1 MTLPKAEECLKKQLG
16 DRYIVRDWKSA
27 LDAVMNVEGDI
38 LQAQEALH
46 KLASECQL
54 PRFTIKLPR
63 KSPPESAAIPQ
74 IIETER
80 GLMESVEELV
90 RHQQIIG
97 PPPTLEDL
105 VNLVEECEIGDS
117 PYRFEGGDAEIV
129 AVVQHE
135 MAVARG
141 DVIELEDSE
150 DDGEDD
156 VEDVPTR
163 GEVIK
168 LCEVLEK
175 ACLSYG
181 DADFSLELPHQ
192 LRKYRA
198 KLQRAA
204 LLDSIQTSLDSY
216 FTHTQSSSSMVNT

>member
-1 MTLPKAEECLKKQLG
+1 
-16 DRYIVRDWKSA
+16 
-27 LDAVMNVEGDI
+27 MNAEGDI

-54 PRFTIKLPR
+54 PHLTIKLPR

-74 IIETER
+74 IIETEQE
-80 GLMESVEELV
+80 LMESVKELV
-90 RHQQIIG
+90 KHRQIIG
-97 PPPTLEDL
+97 SPPTLEDL
-105 VNLVEECEIGDS
+105 VDPVEECEIGDS
-117 PYRFEGGDAEIV
+117 LYRFEGGDAEIV

-141 DVIELEDSE
+141 DVIELEDS
-150 DDGEDD
+150 DDDAEDD
-156 VEDVPTR
+156 V
-163 GEVIK
+163 EVIK

-192 LRKYRA
+192 LCKYRA
-198 KLQRAA
+198 KL
-204 LLDSIQTSLDSY
+204 
-216 FTHTQSSSSMVNT
+216 

>member
-1 MTLPKAEECLKKQLG
+1 MTLPEAKECLKKQLG
-16 DRYIVRDWKSA
+16 NQYIVCDWKSA
-27 LDAVMNVEGDI
+27 LDAVMNAEGDI

-54 PRFTIKLPR
+54 PCLTIKLPR

-74 IIETER
+74 IIEAEQE
-80 GLMESVEELV
+80 LMESVKELV
-90 RHQQIIG
+90 KRRRIIG
-97 PPPTLEDL
+97 SPPTLEDL
-105 VNLVEECEIGDS
+105 VDPVEEREIGDS

-150 DDGEDD
+150 DDAEDD

-198 KLQRAA
+198 KLQRDA
-204 LLDSIQTSLDSY
+204 LLDSTQTSLDSY
-216 FTHTQSSSSMVNT
+216 FTHTQRS

>member
-1 MTLPKAEECLKKQLG
+1 
-16 DRYIVRDWKSA
+16 
-27 LDAVMNVEGDI
+27 MNV
-38 LQAQEALH
+38 EALH

-54 PRFTIKLPR
+54 PHLTIKLPH
-63 KSPPESAAIPQ
+63 KSPPESATIPQ
-74 IIETER
+74 MIKAEQE
-80 GLMESVEELV
+80 LMESVKELV
-90 RHQQIIG
+90 KRRWIIG
-97 PPPTLEDL
+97 SPPTLEDL
-105 VNLVEECEIGDS
+105 VDLVEERKIGDS
-117 PYRFEGGDAEIV
+117 LYRFEGGDAGIV

-150 DDGEDD
+150 DDAEDD

-192 LRKYRA
+192 LCKYRA
-198 KLQRAA
+198 KL
-204 LLDSIQTSLDSY
+204 
-216 FTHTQSSSSMVNT
+216 

>member
-1 MTLPKAEECLKKQLG
+1 
-16 DRYIVRDWKSA
+16 
-27 LDAVMNVEGDI
+27 MNVEGDI

-54 PRFTIKLPR
+54 PHLTIKLPC
-63 KSPPESAAIPQ
+63 KSPPESATIPQ
-74 IIETER
+74 IIEAEQE
-80 GLMESVEELV
+80 LMESVKELV
-90 RHQQIIG
+90 KHRQIIG
-97 PPPTLEDL
+97 SPPTLEDL
-105 VNLVEECEIGDS
+105 VDPVEECEIGDS
-117 PYRFEGGDAEIV
+117 PYRFEGGGAKIV

-150 DDGEDD
+150 DDAEDD

-192 LRKYRA
+192 LCKYRA
-198 KLQRAA
+198 KLQQDT
-204 LLDSIQTSLDSY
+204 LLDSTQTSLDSY
-216 FTHTQSSSSMVNT
+216 FTHTQRS